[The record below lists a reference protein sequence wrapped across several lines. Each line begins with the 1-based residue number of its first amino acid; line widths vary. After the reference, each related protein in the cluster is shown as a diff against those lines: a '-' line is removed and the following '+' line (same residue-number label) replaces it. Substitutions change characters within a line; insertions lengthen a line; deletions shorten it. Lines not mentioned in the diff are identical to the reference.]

1 MYFVHSWHQTYRR
14 AYTTMSSTT
23 HSGVSSPWFL
33 SSGSDCGDVDTP
45 LTERSL
51 LFDEEDIA
59 NAVHRSDQYILVVG
73 GLGFIGSHTC
83 WELAKA
89 GYNVSN
95 HWRET
100 NANM

>member
-1 MYFVHSWHQTYRR
+1 
-14 AYTTMSSTT
+14 MSSPSID
-23 HSGVSSPWFL
+23 SGVSSPWF

-51 LFDEEDIA
+51 LFNEEDIE
-59 NAVHRSDQYILVVG
+59 NAVQSSQYILVEG

-89 GYNVSN
+89 GYNVSI
-95 HWRET
+95 HY
-100 NANM
+100 AN